1 LLDGYSG
8 SDGKTHR
15 ATIIRTGPGLY
26 LALTRSRAGDE
37 TATTWACSLRGKLRS
52 RLEREG
58 DSVYIGDEVLLD
70 RFEPRPGSMAGMD
83 VNGTALIESILP
95 RKTTLFRL
103 APPSWPET
111 TLLKQTLAV
120 NVDLVVVVA
129 AAVAPPLKTNT
140 IDRHLLLA
148 AQAGIE
154 GAVCINK
161 ADHIADAHDRE
172 RVEDVKS
179 ALEAR
184 GVKVI
189 LTSAETGYGLKEL
202 HGMLIGRTSVFTGP
216 SGVGKTSILK
226 SICPGLEAKTLAISA
241 STRKG
246 RHSTTFSSLID
257 IGGGYVADLPGLR
270 AIGFWNLHD
279 RVVRSEFRDVE
290 EIARECQFSDCSH
303 RGEPGCAVRAAL
315 SEGLLSEDRFAE
327 YTKVMRDAKKSR
339 AGKERAG
346 GAGRKVSR
354 NRQLSKRMAIEDAT
368 EEALS

>member
-1 LLDGYSG
+1 
-8 SDGKTHR
+8 
-15 ATIIRTGPGLY
+15 
-26 LALTRSRAGDE
+26 
-37 TATTWACSLRGKLRS
+37 
-52 RLEREG
+52 LEREG